1 MNRYSR
7 LIVLFG
13 GSFLCVMV
21 NMWLVL
27 TGHYRLPFF
36 VLLACLVGIPLIIRK
51 LPPVT
56 TDPQAIRNNQVRAA
70 SSLRRLGWIYV
81 VGLVIGTLNILSG
94 GLKEA
99 PWWAAVI
106 GMGWS
111 AFLIWVCFWTAKRFR
126 NATSEQSP
134 NPETKSGTQSLS

>member
-1 MNRYSR
+1 VNRYSR

-36 VLLACLVGIPLIIRK
+36 VLLVCLVGIPLVIRK

-56 TDPQAIRNNQVRAA
+56 TDPQAIRSNQVRAA
-70 SSLRRLGWIYV
+70 SSLHRLGWIYV
-81 VGLVIGTLNILSG
+81 AGLVIGTLNILSG

-111 AFLIWVCFWTAKRFR
+111 AFLIWACFWTAKRYK

-134 NPETKSGTQSLS
+134 KPETESGTQSLS